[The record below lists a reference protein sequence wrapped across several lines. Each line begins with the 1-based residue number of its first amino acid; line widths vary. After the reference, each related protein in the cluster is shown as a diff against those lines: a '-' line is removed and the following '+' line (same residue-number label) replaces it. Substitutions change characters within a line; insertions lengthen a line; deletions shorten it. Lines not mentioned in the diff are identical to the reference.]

1 MTTNRTDA
9 AGHPMYSAM
18 VEAAIRLA
26 SQGHYHQF
34 RKRNRGAEAEALP
47 GRPLPD
53 DHVPYITHLMG
64 TVTILARLGAK
75 DEVLAA
81 AALHDYLEDVPD
93 PDGRRRIIDAAGP
106 KVLELVLAVTENK
119 RPGLD
124 GNATWKA
131 RKSEQLARIE
141 SMPREAVLIKGADT
155 LHNLI
160 TLVVD
165 LEGTDDPRDVWD
177 RFNAPRDEQIWYF
190 TGTLA
195 ALKERLG
202 DHPLTLEL
210 AQVIR
215 RLVA

>member
-1 MTTNRTDA
+1 MTTDRTDA
-9 AGHPMYSAM
+9 DGRPMYSAL

-26 SQGHYHQF
+26 SRGHYHQF
-34 RKRNRGAEAEALP
+34 RKRNRGARADAVP
-47 GRPLPD
+47 GSPLPD

-93 PDGRRRIIDAAGP
+93 PDGRRRIVDAAGP
-106 KVLELVLAVTENK
+106 EVLELVLAVTEDK

-131 RKSEQLARIE
+131 RKSEQLDRIE
-141 SMPREAVLIKGADT
+141 SMPGEAVLIKGADT

-165 LEGTDDPRDVWD
+165 LEGTDDPCDVWD
-177 RFNAPRDEQIWYF
+177 RFNAPREEQLWYF
-190 TGTLA
+190 TGTLE
-195 ALKERLG
+195 ALRKRLG
-202 DHPLTLEL
+202 DHPLTMEL

-215 RLVA
+215 RLEA